1 MLAYVSE
8 FFAEYKPDEPGTAV
22 CEDFLANWIEHPRSY
37 NKYRS
42 LLRELFDFAIR
53 KELRPLGTNPLSVV
67 PTMPEKPRER
77 CPSTSE
83 LRRLKVA
90 CLYGQSGGLVSR
102 RARTRTGL
110 TMAAFIEVAYLTGQD
125 VGRIVLLRESAGT
138 DPNEPFLT
146 EEGISFRRSKTGGRV
161 VIEWTPRLRAAVAA
175 LARSARSTVSSA
187 ICSPSAPTR
196 SATLPSARCTSA
208 SSARNASTS

>member
-1 MLAYVSE
+1 MKQNPELPERVFPHGRWYRMAIARGAKREWHNLSLIADGLPALWRAYRAFVDTPGDLYLMPALIADWEDRVLAARAPRTRSDTARMLAYVSE

-90 CLYGQSGGLVSR
+90 
-102 RARTRTGL
+102 
-110 TMAAFIEVAYLTGQD
+110 
-125 VGRIVLLRESAGT
+125 
-138 DPNEPFLT
+138 
-146 EEGISFRRSKTGGRV
+146 
-161 VIEWTPRLRAAVAA
+161 
-175 LARSARSTVSSA
+175 
-187 ICSPSAPTR
+187 
-196 SATLPSARCTSA
+196 
-208 SSARNASTS
+208 